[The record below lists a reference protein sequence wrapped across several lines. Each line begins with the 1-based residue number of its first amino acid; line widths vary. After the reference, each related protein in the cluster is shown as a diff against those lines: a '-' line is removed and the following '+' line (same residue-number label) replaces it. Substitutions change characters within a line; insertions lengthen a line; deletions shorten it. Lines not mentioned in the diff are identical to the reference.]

1 MQFIISFY
9 VFILLVFQ
17 QKYEKNSNIK
27 FFVVSFF
34 IIREKSFNNMFFT
47 ERILKILNE
56 AIGIIKKVTV
66 PVNVKQPL
74 KTYKRK

>member
-1 MQFIISFY
+1 M
-9 VFILLVFQ
+9 
-17 QKYEKNSNIK
+17 KKNSNIE
-27 FFVVSFF
+27 FFIVSFF
-34 IIREKSFNNMFFT
+34 IIRENSFNNMFFT

-56 AIGIIKKVTV
+56 TIGIIKKVTV

>member
-1 MQFIISFY
+1 M
-9 VFILLVFQ
+9 
-17 QKYEKNSNIK
+17 KKNSNIK

>member
-1 MQFIISFY
+1 M
-9 VFILLVFQ
+9 LLIFQ

-27 FFVVSFF
+27 FFIVSFF

-56 AIGIIKKVTV
+56 TIGIIKKVTV

>member
-1 MQFIISFY
+1 M
-9 VFILLVFQ
+9 
-17 QKYEKNSNIK
+17 KKNSNIK
-27 FFVVSFF
+27 FFIVSFF

-56 AIGIIKKVTV
+56 TIGIIKKVTV